1 MSLPTSGTVCRVA
14 CLLLGVTAGAAA
26 QGTARGGGA
35 AAPAVEA
42 AVLRAER
49 QYLDARVRNDTAA
62 LARVLAAE
70 YLSISS
76 GGGVTGR
83 EPALT
88 PPLNVSPEGKR
99 AAAMDVD
106 STQVRAYG
114 DVAVLTGRR
123 TVRFADG
130 DSAPPVRFTPV
141 FVRRQDRWQIASAQ
155 LTAVRSPAPGRR

>member
-1 MSLPTSGTVCRVA
+1 
-14 CLLLGVTAGAAA
+14 
-26 QGTARGGGA
+26 
-35 AAPAVEA
+35 
-42 AVLRAER
+42 
-49 QYLDARVRNDTAA
+49 
-62 LARVLAAE
+62 
-70 YLSISS
+70 
-76 GGGVTGR
+76 VTGR

-130 DSAPPVRFTPV
+130 DSAPPVRFTHV
-141 FVRRQDRWQIASAQ
+141 FVRGQDRWQIASAQ